1 LNYTHLSNQH
11 TYICSDTNNIVN
23 LLLSPLSFRILH
35 TYCTLV
41 ILLIPQIIWSL
52 DDSTILDVLFD
63 DTSICPAAAAA
74 EAVVTVEEAT
84 AEAVESTLEELVEI
98 VGVEKIEA
106 VLVELDT
113 NSTEESLFDEEA

>member
-1 LNYTHLSNQH
+1 MNNTQLSNQH

-63 DTSICPAAAAA
+63 DNICPAATEVADL
-74 EAVVTVEEAT
+74 VTVEQATEEAI
-84 AEAVESTLEELVEI
+84 ESTLTELVEI
-98 VGVEKIEA
+98 AGVETIEA
-106 VLVELDT
+106 ALVELET
-113 NSTEESLFDEEA
+113 NSTEDSLFDEAA

>member
-1 LNYTHLSNQH
+1 
-11 TYICSDTNNIVN
+11 
-23 LLLSPLSFRILH
+23 
-35 TYCTLV
+35 
-41 ILLIPQIIWSL
+41 
-52 DDSTILDVLFD
+52 
-63 DTSICPAAAAA
+63 
-74 EAVVTVEEAT
+74 VVTVEEAT